1 MDARQVLLGVQGIR
15 MGGLLHRR
23 QAPAMAIMASVATV
37 VCCGLMRQ
45 GQVSQVRG
53 TVSLQQTGQG
63 KGPGARAPDVELLP
77 PSVLHAAHQAYVQG
91 VKDGERHVEEMREP
105 RRVSSDML
113 YTRGTAGRDVS
124 DAAIRWVR
132 KWEDLGAE
140 AIKSGALGRLKSK
153 QELLLGLQASTV
165 HGHQGDSDP
174 QRFIAV
180 LLPSWRQFAFRPVDV
195 PTRTKMSQ
203 LDLIRLADKTNEDDE
218 KEKMGEEREVS
229 KEKEQHDADK
239 VCTACLSCTV
249 CLKLVHLCPLLH
261 KNSREAFF
269 L

>member
-1 MDARQVLLGVQGIR
+1 MEARQVLLGVQGIR
-15 MGGLLHRR
+15 MGGLLYRR

-45 GQVSQVRG
+45 DQVSQVRG
-53 TVSLQQTGQG
+53 TVSLQQSWQG
-63 KGPGARAPDVELLP
+63 EGPGAWAPAVDVLP
-77 PSVLHAAHQAYVQG
+77 PRVLHAAHQAYVEG

-105 RRVSSDML
+105 RRVSANML
-113 YTRGTAGRDVS
+113 YSREMAGRDVS

-132 KWEDLGAE
+132 KWEGLGAE

-153 QELLLGLQASTV
+153 QELLLGLQASAD
-165 HGHQGDSDP
+165 HGDQGDVNP
-174 QRFIAV
+174 QRFFAM

-195 PTRTKMSQ
+195 PTRSRMSQ
-203 LDLIRLADKTNEDDE
+203 LDLIRLADKTKEDHE
-218 KEKMGEEREVS
+218 KEKVGYERGVS
-229 KEKEQHDADK
+229 KDKEEHDADK
-239 VCTACLSCTV
+239 VCAACLSCTV

-261 KNSREAFF
+261 KKSNEAFF